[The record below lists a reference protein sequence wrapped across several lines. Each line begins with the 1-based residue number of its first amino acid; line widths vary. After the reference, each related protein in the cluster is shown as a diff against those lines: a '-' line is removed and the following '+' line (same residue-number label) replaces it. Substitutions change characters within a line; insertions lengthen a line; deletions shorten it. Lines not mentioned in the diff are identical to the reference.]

1 MRVPKPKRRYVKL
14 REKTYTQT
22 QAVKHWITHQKS
34 GSVSEISKMVEKES
48 KTKPGKKYY
57 FISLYRN
64 KSMLDNRT
72 FYERSEMV
80 CNSFTSSIGVRLLS
94 EISTCEYWIC
104 MLSKWIL
111 FQFLQLTFK
120 FCFGGKRVLWQ
131 ISFHKNCVTPQT
143 VNKIDTYEIG
153 AKISINGCELKRLF
167 RNRTDAS
174 FYFIPFYWYIQFSVV
189 LLNSNLI
196 DEKIHRKREK
206 KKQLLCETCLDFHP
220 PPKMRYSDLIV
231 ELIWTDSAF
240 GAYISHTHTWTCN
253 SLVCTMY
260 L

>member
-1 MRVPKPKRRYVKL
+1 
-14 REKTYTQT
+14 
-22 QAVKHWITHQKS
+22 
-34 GSVSEISKMVEKES
+34 
-48 KTKPGKKYY
+48 
-57 FISLYRN
+57 
-64 KSMLDNRT
+64 
-72 FYERSEMV
+72 MV

-94 EISTCEYWIC
+94 EISTCEHWIC

-231 ELIWTDSAF
+231 ELIWTELIVLLVRTF
-240 GAYISHTHTWTCN
+240 HTLTHERAT
-253 SLVCTMY
+253 V
-260 L
+260 